1 MRTNSPLSQN
11 SEDDECDIDSF
22 KKYAQANN
30 STNPIIIPPFL
41 KQKQQQHDS
50 FILNLENIK

>member
-11 SEDDECDIDSF
+11 SEDDECDIDSI

-50 FILNLENIK
+50 FIVNL